1 MRPVTI
7 DDGLARRV
15 RLSPASLVCVFKSSK
30 VSCGL
35 FRRGRIDRDF
45 SNSFPISLNRPGF
58 SSRAGGEDDGEGS
71 PRGSAGG
78 SGAACWAGVWMP
90 SEGGGAAACGHAA
103 PAAISDI
110 NRAADAAAAHVL
122 DGAIRLPDRSSMVF
136 SVTRSHRPAKPHLQ
150 QPECDVE
157 SKHQYCSPDTNP
169 QAEPFFQLGADDVAI
184 AVEQDRD
191 HEEAA

>member
-15 RLSPASLVCVFKSSK
+15 RLSPASLVCALKSSM

-35 FRRGRIDRDF
+35 FRGGKIDRDF
-45 SNSFPISLNRPGF
+45 SNNFPISLNKPGV
-58 SSRAGGEDDGEGS
+58 SWRAGGEDDGEDS
-71 PRGSAGG
+71 PGGSAGG

-90 SEGGGAAACGHAA
+90 REGGGGAACGHAT

-122 DGAIRLPDRSSMVF
+122 DGAIRLPD
-136 SVTRSHRPAKPHLQ
+136 
-150 QPECDVE
+150 
-157 SKHQYCSPDTNP
+157 
-169 QAEPFFQLGADDVAI
+169 
-184 AVEQDRD
+184 
-191 HEEAA
+191 